1 MRVVIATTNSDKVA
15 AFESSLLSQFFK
27 ERNIKVEFNN
37 VDQINIGEKRY
48 KQPFTVSGGIYS
60 AMQLC
65 SYIRNGCGCGCGCI
79 NDNKYI
85 SYYDEAGEKIGDR
98 KETESDRKNCCEGDD
113 LVIIAFENFIT
124 ENAKDL
130 VCVVVNYIHD
140 GKLNELIDFSPA
152 NYIASFPPNVL
163 QHIMAMSK
171 YKVGE
176 KGFDITIGDLGEHK
190 LYNSFDVVEQIRGTL
205 NHLVGTTEFN
215 KIFN

>member
-65 SYIRNGCGCGCGCI
+65 SYIRNGGGCGCI
-79 NDNKYI
+79 NDDNKYI

-98 KETESDRKNCCEGDD
+98 KENDVVKKGDD
-113 LVIIAFENFIT
+113 DLIIIAFENFIT

-163 QHIMAMSK
+163 QHIMTISK
-171 YKVGE
+171 YKGGE